1 MAAAA
6 ASIATISSSPS
17 SAATTTTTTTS
28 LSSSKPL
35 TPSSLLSDSSK
46 VVSAVLS
53 SNPFPA
59 GYHPLGYSL
68 TKLGKTF
75 LEFGRSNESD
85 VGVFLLTLKG
95 GRRRNIKSLKQ
106 QWTTIVRISKGGD
119 HMRVLRKLPE
129 IVEFC
134 LAAGF
139 ID

>member
-1 MAAAA
+1 MNAF
-6 ASIATISSSPS
+6 
-17 SAATTTTTTTS
+17 
-28 LSSSKPL
+28 
-35 TPSSLLSDSSK
+35 
-46 VVSAVLS
+46 
-53 SNPFPA
+53 NPGVQA
-59 GYHPLGYSL
+59 LGL
-68 TKLGKTF
+68 PHTFMEEFIDKITMF

-95 GRRRNIKSLKQ
+95 GRRRSIKSLKQ